1 MHDVRAP
8 GACDATTVGT
18 VLTPPVTAILF
29 GLITAC
35 FFASSSL
42 MGSRS
47 VRMIGPW
54 SGVAWMMMIGLVV
67 TLPFTLL
74 ASRPDF
80 SGATL
85 WWWLLSGAGNLAGLV
100 LAQSAFRIGKVGIV
114 APVLACEG
122 AIAAVLASLTGE
134 SIAPLVA
141 FLLLVIVAGI
151 VITSIA
157 PDPEPLEHERPVLA
171 VILASLASLGFGSS
185 LFATGF
191 LSGEMDLGWLLLPS
205 RLIGTIVLFIPLLAM
220 RRLRI
225 TRPAVPLVI
234 GMGLAEVL
242 GFTAYSIGAQQ
253 SVAIASVLA
262 SQFAPIAAILAYIL
276 FRERLG
282 RLQIGGVTVLVVAI
296 TALSVV
302 TATA

>member
-1 MHDVRAP
+1 MNDAPAP
-8 GACDATTVGT
+8 GAYRACRRPA
-18 VLTPPVTAILF
+18 VLHTSVTAIIF

-35 FFASSSL
+35 FFAASSL
-42 MGSRS
+42 MASRS
-47 VRMIGPW
+47 VRMIGAW
-54 SGVAWMMMIGLVV
+54 SGVAWMMIIGLVA
-67 TLPFTLL
+67 TLPITLL
-74 ASRPDF
+74 STRPDL

-85 WWWLLSGAGNLAGLV
+85 GWWLLSGAGNVAGLV
-100 LAQSAFRIGKVGIV
+100 LAQSAFRVGKVGIV

-141 FLLLVIVAGI
+141 FLLLVIVVGI

-157 PDPEPLEHERPVLA
+157 PDPAPLEHERPVLA
-171 VILASLASLGFGSS
+171 VVLASLASLGFGSS

-191 LSGEMDLGWLLLPS
+191 LSGSMDLGWLLLPS
-205 RLIGTIVLFIPLLAM
+205 RLIGTVVLFIPLLVS

-234 GMGLAEVL
+234 GMGLAEVA
-242 GFTAYSIGAQQ
+242 GFTAYSLGAQD

-262 SQFAPIAAILAYIL
+262 SQFAPISALMAYVL

-282 RLQIGGVTVLVVAI
+282 RLQITGVSVLVAAI
-296 TALSVV
+296 TALSIVS
-302 TATA
+302 ATT

>member
-1 MHDVRAP
+1 M
-8 GACDATTVGT
+8 
-18 VLTPPVTAILF
+18 TAILF

-42 MGSRS
+42 MASRS
-47 VRMIGPW
+47 VRMIGAW
-54 SGVAWMMMIGLVV
+54 SGVSWMMAIGLVV
-67 TLPFTLL
+67 TLPITLV
-74 ASRPDF
+74 STRPDL
-80 SGATL
+80 SGPTL
-85 WWWLLSGAGNLAGLV
+85 WWWLLSGAGNVVGLV

-134 SIAPLVA
+134 SIAPLVG
-141 FLLLVIVAGI
+141 FLLLVIVIGI
-151 VITSIA
+151 VVTSIA
-157 PDPEPLEHERPVLA
+157 PDPEPLDHERPVLA
-171 VILASLASLGFGSS
+171 VLLASLASLGFGSS

-205 RLIGTIVLFIPLLAM
+205 RLIGTVALFLPLLAT

-234 GMGLAEVL
+234 GMGLAEVF
-242 GFTAYSIGAQQ
+242 GFTAYSFGAQE

-262 SQFAPIAAILAYIL
+262 SQFAPISAILAYLL

-282 RLQIGGVTVLVVAI
+282 RLQITGVSVLVAAI
-296 TALSVV
+296 TALSIVQ
-302 TATA
+302 ATS